1 MVTEAREGAYLAQ
14 LPPQELGPLGSLQL
28 AHTPCGKGALTPVV
42 NGPQSPSFPL
52 KSRQ

>member
-1 MVTEAREGAYLAQ
+1 MVTEARERGYLAQ